1 MERLDETQRT
11 EIVNF
16 TVKEKEIE
24 QEREATGHSTNKA
37 FERYIVGDPED
48 LRALYAYAR
57 PGKELT
63 KDFYPSEKGN
73 LLKFKE

>member
-1 MERLDETQRT
+1 LERLDEKQRT

-16 TVKEKEIE
+16 TVKEKEIDRA
-24 QEREATGHSTNKA
+24 REATGHSINKA

-57 PGKELT
+57 PDKE
-63 KDFYPSEKGN
+63 F
-73 LLKFKE
+73 